1 MWPWPGRME
10 IEVGHTR
17 LSWHEEVTFI
27 ELEHEL
33 IMLQEHKLVLLIL
46 AGLIYSIQLQEKWR
60 MYNSGIIGGED
71 EVRVEGKAAPLRN
84 LPHLFP
90 GSASSIKGAAQMQG

>member
-33 IMLQEHKLVLLIL
+33 IMLQEH
-46 AGLIYSIQLQEKWR
+46 
-60 MYNSGIIGGED
+60 
-71 EVRVEGKAAPLRN
+71 
-84 LPHLFP
+84 
-90 GSASSIKGAAQMQG
+90 

>member
-1 MWPWPGRME
+1 MWPWPAKME

-33 IMLQEHKLVLLIL
+33 IMLQE
-46 AGLIYSIQLQEKWR
+46 Q
-60 MYNSGIIGGED
+60 
-71 EVRVEGKAAPLRN
+71 
-84 LPHLFP
+84 
-90 GSASSIKGAAQMQG
+90 